1 MNFDDVEV
9 QCTFSDK
16 QVLTI
21 HINGNKNFSGLRAS
35 IQESDKK
42 SVYKKATILLNV
54 LGSEFTSS

>member
-21 HINGNKNFSGLRAS
+21 HINGNKIFSGLRAS

-42 SVYKKATILLNV
+42 KSV
-54 LGSEFTSS
+54 